1 MKIDIWSDIVCP
13 FCVIGKR
20 HLELALE
27 NFEHAD
33 DVEIVWHSYELDPSI
48 EREPGRTL
56 VDTIATKYGISAEQS
71 AASQRDV
78 AARAA
83 AVGLTFNWQ
92 DAKYGNTF
100 DAHRLIHLAAHHGLA
115 TAAETRLMHAYFT
128 EGVSIGD
135 VDELQRLGEEIGLP
149 ADDVRRVLAGDEFTQ
164 DVRADEAAARQI
176 GITGVPFFVLDGRL
190 AVSGAQPVD
199 TFERALTQAWQ
210 ARTATS
216 DPTLDAAATHGAST
230 SSDDA
235 DPDDVEPTGPDADS
249 ADHGRA
255 GTHSHPGT
263 CDTDHC
269 AI

>member
-1 MKIDIWSDIVCP
+1 MKIDIWSDVVCP

-71 AASQRDV
+71 AVSQRDV

-115 TAAETRLMHAYFT
+115 TVAETRLMHAYFT

-176 GITGVPFFVLDGRL
+176 GITGVPFFVLDERL
-190 AVSGAQPVD
+190 AVSGAQPVE

-210 ARTATS
+210 AHTATS
-216 DPTLDAAATHGAST
+216 DAAATYGAST

-235 DPDDVEPTGPDADS
+235 APAGRDAGTES
-249 ADHGRA
+249 VGHGRA
-255 GTHSHPGT
+255 GTHSHPGP
-263 CDTDHC
+263 CDTGHC

>member
-176 GITGVPFFVLDGRL
+176 GITGVPFFVLDERL
-190 AVSGAQPVD
+190 AVSGAQPVE
-199 TFERALTQAWQ
+199 TFERALTQAWR
-210 ARTATS
+210 ARMTTS
-216 DPTLDAAATHGAST
+216 DAAATYGAST
-230 SSDDA
+230 SSNDA
-235 DPDDVEPTGPDADS
+235 APAGRDAGTES
-249 ADHGRA
+249 VGHGRA
-255 GTHSHPGT
+255 GTNTHLGT
-263 CDTDHC
+263 CDADHC